1 MEGPGRLRE
10 KASTPVPMHVRSVTT
25 LRHPQTSERMWTR
38 CEKVSVWGLPV
49 HQGRSTTRRD
59 GSTDPLPPV
68 KRGSPMVTTV
78 ESRKGAMALSPPKGA
93 HPLRRL
99 GESRPRR
106 CAPRGG
112 RCNGSDC
119 PSGGHAVVCP
129 GIFYKWSRGLGVT
142 GTVIDRC
149 LGVGVGPLGSACSGW
164 CVGEDWGGGP
174 THSALETLRLG
185 SGRAECPTPGN
196 GRGGNGEWGGGACRL
211 PGGPIP
217 PGVDGAYEGLCDSW
231 DSFGPFLIRPD
242 VRCRGLRAI

>member
-1 MEGPGRLRE
+1 M
-10 KASTPVPMHVRSVTT
+10 
-25 LRHPQTSERMWTR
+25 
-38 CEKVSVWGLPV
+38 
-49 HQGRSTTRRD
+49 
-59 GSTDPLPPV
+59 
-68 KRGSPMVTTV
+68 
-78 ESRKGAMALSPPKGA
+78 
-93 HPLRRL
+93 
-99 GESRPRR
+99 
-106 CAPRGG
+106 
-112 RCNGSDC
+112 
-119 PSGGHAVVCP
+119 VCP
-129 GIFYKWSRGLGVT
+129 GTFHKWSRGLGVT

-231 DSFGPFLIRPD
+231 DSFGPFLIRLD
-242 VRCRGLRAI
+242 VGCRGLRGNIVHMFISGQGVDVTPPTPFPGGRQPGSGGWIPVSGQGNDAGWMGRDSG